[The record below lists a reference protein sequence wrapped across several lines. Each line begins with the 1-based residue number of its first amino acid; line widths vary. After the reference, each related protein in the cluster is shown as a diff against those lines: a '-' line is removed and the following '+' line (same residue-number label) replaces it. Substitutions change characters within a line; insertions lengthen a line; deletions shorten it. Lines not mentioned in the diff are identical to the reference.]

1 MTLGLTLPDYPWES
15 LAPYVDKARSHPDGI
30 VDVSIGTPVD
40 ETPDVVRQ
48 ALAGAANAPGY
59 PTTAGSPALRCAVT
73 DWFARR
79 RGVPDLDP
87 DTDVVPTI
95 GSKEAVAW
103 LPTMLGLGS
112 GDAVGHPLIA
122 YPTYDMG
129 ARIAGCQ
136 ALPIDPFALV
146 AAGQQDVDELGA
158 VRMMWINSPSNPTGA
173 VLDVETLR
181 SVVQWARSNDV
192 LLVGDECYAEMGW
205 DVPEVPS
212 LLDPRVSGG
221 DHSNLL
227 VAYSLSKQ
235 SSAAG
240 YRASFLAGDAAL
252 IKNLTTTRKH
262 AGMIVPWPVQEAMR
276 VALGDDDHV
285 EAQRARYA
293 ARRDVLKP
301 ALTAWGLDIEHS
313 VAGLYLWGT
322 AGEDCWT
329 TIGRLADLG
338 ILAGPGVFYGA
349 AGSNYVRVSLTAS
362 DERIDA
368 AAARL
373 GGS

>member
-1 MTLGLTLPDYPWES
+1 MSLGLTLPDYPWES
-15 LAPYVDKARSHPDGI
+15 LAPYAKTARSHPGGV

-40 ETPDVVRQ
+40 DTPPVVRQ
-48 ALAGAANAPGY
+48 ALADAANAPGY
-59 PTTAGSPALRCAVT
+59 PSTAGSPALRRAIT

-87 DTDVVPTI
+87 DTEVVPTI

-103 LPTMLGLGS
+103 LPTMLGLTP
-112 GDAVGHPLIA
+112 DDVVAHPLIA

-129 ARIAGCQ
+129 ARIAGCGAVPVDQ
-136 ALPIDPFALV
+136 FALLT
-146 AAGQQDVDELGA
+146 ARSRDTDDFGR
-158 VRMMWINSPSNPTGA
+158 VRMMWVNSPSNPTGA
-173 VLDVETLR
+173 VLDVDTLR
-181 SVVQWARSNDV
+181 ALVQWARANDV
-192 LLVGDECYAEMGW
+192 LLVSDECYAEMGW
-205 DVPEVPS
+205 DVPSVPS
-212 LLDPRVSGG
+212 LLDPRVTGG
-221 DHSNLL
+221 DHENLL

-252 IKNLTTTRKH
+252 IGNLTTTRKH
-262 AGMIVPWPVQEAMR
+262 AGMIVPWPVQEATR
-276 VALGDDDHV
+276 AALGDDEHV
-285 EAQRARYA
+285 AAQRARYS
-293 ARRDVLKP
+293 ARRSVLKP
-301 ALTAWGLDIEHS
+301 ALTEWGLRIDQS

-338 ILAGPGVFYGA
+338 ILAGPGIFYGD
-349 AGSNYVRVSLTAS
+349 AGREYVRVSLTAS

-368 AAARL
+368 AAERL
-373 GGS
+373 AAP